1 MRAVRLPALAILTA
15 ILVAGCSSSAP
26 GAAPAAQRSPS
37 PAPVA
42 VAPFAAWVHL
52 TAPAPAGTLELIASD
67 GRVLR
72 RLPGGELTAGGTRLL
87 TAAPD
92 GDATRLRLLDTAT
105 GAVLDER
112 ALPAGFHLP
121 VLGPSQRPV
130 AVAAGDRY
138 AALEDTPP
146 GAQAGSVTTTH
157 LAVVDLGPGG
167 STRLVTLAGDFDVD
181 ALSSDGS
188 RLYLI
193 ESLAPDAAGKV
204 DYRVRRVDVDTGTL
218 DPHVVVDKSDGEA
231 AMTGLPLSRAFGSD
245 PGWVLTVYGFG
256 AHGPFVHALGVD
268 IGVAFCVDL
277 PTDVRTGDEAQQL
290 LWSLVRDPSGRRA
303 VAINAGTGQVV
314 DLDLST
320 GGAPVA
326 ARTVDIPIGDSTS
339 GSGIVTNAGAKRIV
353 STGAVLSPDGHLLYA
368 IADSGIVVLDMA
380 TLRVTGTLATG
391 IRPSGLAISPDGSAL
406 LAVDEDASTVDLVDA
421 RTGDTRAIVE
431 GGGHAIDAVLMAVAM
446 P

>member
-1 MRAVRLPALAILTA
+1 MRAVRLPALAFLTA
-15 ILVAGCSSSAP
+15 VLAGCATSAP
-26 GAAPAAQRSPS
+26 GATPGPPRSESPAPAAL
-37 PAPVA
+37 
-42 VAPFAAWVHL
+42 APFAAWVHL

-92 GDATRLRLLDTAT
+92 GDVTRLRLLDTAT

-112 ALPAGFHLP
+112 ALPAGFRLP
-121 VLGPSQRPV
+121 ALGPAQRPV

-157 LAVVDLGPGG
+157 VAVVDLAAGGP
-167 STRLVTLAGDFDVD
+167 SRLITLAGDFDVD

-204 DYRVRRVDVDTGTL
+204 DYRVRRVDVATGTL
-218 DPHVVVDKSDGEA
+218 DPQVVVDKSDGGA

-256 AHGPFVHALGVD
+256 DRGPFVHALGVD

-277 PTDVRTGDEAQQL
+277 PADTRTGDDAEQL

-314 DLDLST
+314 ELDLGT

-326 ARTVDIPIGDSTS
+326 TRTVDIPIGGSTS
-339 GSGIVTNAGAKRIV
+339 GSGIVTSAGAKRIV
-353 STGAVLSPDGHLLYA
+353 STGAVLSPDGRVLYA
-368 IADSGIVVLDMA
+368 VADSGIVALDTE
-380 TLRVTGTLATG
+380 TLRVSATLATS
-391 IRPSGLAISPDGSAL
+391 IRPSGLAVSPDGSAL
-406 LAVDEDASTVDLVDA
+406 LAVEENASTVDLVDV
-421 RTGDTRAIVE
+421 RTGGARVIVE
-431 GGGHAIDAVLMAVAM
+431 GGGHAIDGVLAAV
-446 P
+446 PTP